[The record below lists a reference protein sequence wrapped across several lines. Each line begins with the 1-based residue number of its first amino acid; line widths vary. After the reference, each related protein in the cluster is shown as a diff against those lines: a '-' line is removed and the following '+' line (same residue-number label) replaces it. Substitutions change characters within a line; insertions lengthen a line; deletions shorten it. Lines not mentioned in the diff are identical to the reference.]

1 MSFWLVMTGIDVAMG
16 GYVAY
21 LWAHGH
27 VALLQGPPHGLGG
40 HGFLAYLA
48 TVAVLTV
55 LTVWVLMGSS
65 RRAFKVWVV
74 VLDLAALYVDLR
86 VLSDPQQ
93 QFTEWAVLVALLTN
107 FILFVNLQ
115 FWVIG
120 PLLEGRG
127 SASSLEV
134 ER

>member
-16 GYVAY
+16 GYLAY
-21 LWAHGH
+21 LWSHGH
-27 VALLQGPPHGLGG
+27 VALLQGPPHGLHG
-40 HGFLAYLA
+40 HSFLIYLA
-48 TVAVLTV
+48 AVAVLTT
-55 LTVWVLMGSS
+55 LTVWVFGAS
-65 RRAFKVWVV
+65 RRQAVKAWIVL
-74 VLDLAALYVDLR
+74 LDLAALYAYQR
-86 VLSDPQQ
+86 MLSDPQQ
-93 QFTEWAVLVALLTN
+93 QFAWWAALVGLLTN

-115 FWVIG
+115 FFVIG